1 MLWAAA
7 GEGAGAVLWV
17 SAHERSLQGLSGPVE
32 LGLYQEANPN
42 LSCGSRSLSTQ
53 LRHFLSQG
61 PSETACHI
69 DEDLS
74 LDFL

>member
-17 SAHERSLQGLSGPVE
+17 SAQEQNLQGLSGPVE
-32 LGLYQEANPN
+32 LGLYQEANSN
-42 LSCGSRSLSTQ
+42 LTCGSRSLSTQ
-53 LRHFLSQG
+53 LGHFLSQG
-61 PSETACHI
+61 LSETACHI
-69 DEDLS
+69 DKELP